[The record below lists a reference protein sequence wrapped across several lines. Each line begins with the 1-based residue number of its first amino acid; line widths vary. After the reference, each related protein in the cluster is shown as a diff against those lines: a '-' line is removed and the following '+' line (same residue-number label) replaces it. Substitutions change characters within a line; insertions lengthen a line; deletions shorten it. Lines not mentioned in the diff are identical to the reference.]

1 VEHSVVMARAT
12 AELMAQKT
20 PNARLK
26 EIEGAG
32 HFLMLGKPAEVA
44 NEIRIFLDEMVL

>member
-1 VEHSVVMARAT
+1 MMRKA
-12 AELMAQKT
+12 

-26 EIEGAG
+26 EISGAG

-44 NEIRIFLDEMVL
+44 NEIRDFLEEAPP